1 MKHSSDLA
9 VIIHPARP
17 DWSTRLNVAPQA
29 LPHFW
34 RSWLLE
40 RGSLT
45 ARLSSLKPGCF
56 SVDCQ
61 SEGIGYPTPTE
72 QKELGLSASQR
83 VWFREVQLKLNG
95 TPVVHARTVVPA
107 AALTGRLSRLR
118 QLGNRSLGSF
128 LFSQPDMRRTF
139 VRVSHCKAN
148 AAGLEWARRSVFTLG
163 GRSLMVTEAF
173 SPSLTEFDL
182 TDRTH

>member
-29 LPHFW
+29 LPPFW

-45 ARLSSLKPGCF
+45 ARLSSLAPGRF

-61 SEGIGYPTPTE
+61 QEGIGYPTPAE
-72 QKELGLSASQR
+72 QKELGLSANQR
-83 VWFREVQLKLNG
+83 VWFREVQLKLSG
-95 TPVVHARTVVPA
+95 IPDQGARHHEIWRQ
-107 AALTGRLSRLR
+107 GLSRF
-118 QLGNRSLGSF
+118 QAPKGVD
-128 LFSQPDMRRTF
+128 QY
-139 VRVSHCKAN
+139 KA
-148 AAGLEWARRSVFTLG
+148 AVIAS
-163 GRSLMVTEAF
+163 M
-173 SPSLTEFDL
+173 
-182 TDRTH
+182 

>member
-29 LPHFW
+29 LPPFW

-45 ARLSSLKPGCF
+45 ARLSSLAPGRF

-61 SEGIGYPTPTE
+61 QEGIGYPTPAE
-72 QKELGLSASQR
+72 QKELGLSANQR
-83 VWFREVQLKLNG
+83 VWFREVLLNEIRLPCTG
-95 TPVVHARTVVPA
+95 GEAIWLQA
-107 AALTGRLSRLR
+107 GCALFLS
-118 QLGNRSLGSF
+118 
-128 LFSQPDMRRTF
+128 
-139 VRVSHCKAN
+139 V
-148 AAGLEWARRSVFTLG
+148 
-163 GRSLMVTEAF
+163 EA
-173 SPSLTEFDL
+173 
-182 TDRTH
+182 

>member
-29 LPHFW
+29 LPPFW

-45 ARLSSLKPGCF
+45 ARLSSLAPGRF

-61 SEGIGYPTPTE
+61 REGIGYPTPAE
-72 QKELGLSASQR
+72 QRELGLSANQR
-83 VWFREVQLKLNG
+83 VWFREVQLKLSG
-95 TPVVHARTVVPA
+95 IPVVQARTVVPDV
-107 AALTGRLSRLR
+107 ALTGRLARLR
-118 QLGNRSLGSF
+118 HLGNRSLGSF

-139 VRVSHCKAN
+139 VRVSRCKAN
-148 AAGLEWARRSVFTLG
+148 TAGLEWARRSVFTLG
-163 GRSLMVTEAF
+163 GSSLMVTEAF
-173 SPSLTEFDL
+173 SPLL
-182 TDRTH
+182 TDFDQTNRTN

>member
-9 VIIHPARP
+9 VILHPARP
-17 DWSTRLNVAPQA
+17 GWSTCLNVAPQT
-29 LPHFW
+29 LPPFW

-45 ARLSSLKPGCF
+45 ARLSSLRPGQF

-61 SEGIGYPTPTE
+61 HEGLGYPTPAE
-72 QKELGLSASQR
+72 QRELKLSANER
-83 VWFREVQLKLNG
+83 VWFREVILKLDDV
-95 TPVVHARTVVPA
+95 PVVYARTVVPGS
-107 AALTGRLSRLR
+107 ALTGRLARLR
-118 QLGNRSLGSF
+118 HLGNRSLGTF
-128 LFSQPDMRRTF
+128 LFSQPDTRRTF

-163 GRSLMVTEAF
+163 GKSLMVTEAF
-173 SPSLTEFDL
+173 SPSLTKFDHPN
-182 TDRTH
+182 RTN